1 METMDLREQLTQR
14 KFDQTYKENQMLKLE
29 LKNMYILQEE
39 NRDLREDLERL
50 RSLTYEQRMKDL
62 VTENEQLR
70 KRNGMLLIQMS
81 ELERRVE

>member
-1 METMDLREQLTQR
+1 MDLREQLTQR